1 MGVPAA
7 VGVSGRVVVVRPH
20 SFHPA
25 LRVKRVLE
33 VVNHA
38 KAPRRFDSAS
48 EIDKGERRHC
58 MLHSPSSAASPGG
71 GHKEHANAAPSMAAD
86 RVANGEEAEQAAA
99 AGRAN
104 PDATGRPQLC

>member
-1 MGVPAA
+1 
-7 VGVSGRVVVVRPH
+7 
-20 SFHPA
+20 
-25 LRVKRVLE
+25 VLE

-48 EIDKGERRHC
+48 EIDKGERRHY
-58 MLHSPSSAASPGG
+58 MLHSPSNAASPEG
-71 GHKEHANAAPSMAAD
+71 GHKEHANAAPSMADD